1 MPTLEIPASLLLRNR
16 NIDCVAYLSFRP
28 YSLNLMKTATKNP
41 TTTTTEA
48 TLKETA
54 SWNDFRVA
62 YKFLSGATLTPEDKR
77 ILSFFDG
84 AEIRIM
90 AAHYDLN
97 TI

>member
-1 MPTLEIPASLLLRNR
+1 
-16 NIDCVAYLSFRP
+16 
-28 YSLNLMKTATKNP
+28 MKTETKNQ

-48 TLKETA
+48 TLKA
-54 SWNDFRVA
+54 AALWNDFRVA
-62 YKFLSGATLTPEDKR
+62 YKFLSGATLTSDDER